1 MAMRFYP
8 LSKVTGLLELAKLVV
23 ACRKDSARRSNIDPP
38 ISPRLTTLFSAF
50 QPSRLHDNHVHQKNT
65 P

>member
-8 LSKVTGLLELAKLVV
+8 LSKVTGLLKLAKLVV

-38 ISPRLTTLFSAF
+38 ISR
-50 QPSRLHDNHVHQKNT
+50 
-65 P
+65 